1 MTMPSAEAASVAL
14 TTLFLLLLL
23 LHPGAGV
30 CYFSLEYQ
38 GTYATQSIISGG
50 SDVRYLEVV
59 IQADSIPIWGICH
72 RRLGNNVI
80 LYDTTGGTDC
90 VRCFHLEFR
99 SRHILEVH
107 NEGLR
112 KCYTNEEAALQ
123 TCPTLEHI
131 RNRQTREIMLYKTAT
146 TEGQALEP
154 VYCPLDGR
162 FHLTYNINDGR
173 ESATECPEPSS
184 TLANC
189 PRGNAFTMEFHRCK
203 FGDFSKTYECLG
215 DWEGTDG
222 QRYLALH
229 DPKVLAS
236 TTVAAGTDPPPP
248 RFRCAMYKVED
259 GTGRVY
265 LSLSYDST
273 CINKLHSAWEGYET
287 LVLTPTPPTP
297 PVSEAASA
305 GCSFPEW
312 VQGQW
317 ENLRVEGNQA
327 TYTDLHTYTTLRV
340 YCLDHEMAGLVPV
353 YTQTQC
359 GEESFTCLA
368 MQERSSNVMEFQISP
383 DVKTVYNEGL
393 CSSPASLSWD
403 SWVTQGRVDRFRQSP
418 CPVAGEYTGV
428 IPDAPLLCAKLYSD
442 CNNPEIMFYTV
453 YSCTNRSE
461 VIEEREYRCLGQW
474 SETGVTYT
482 YTERRDQTN
491 YECFAGVVVDEGE
504 IFIMEA
510 GVDCQRGL
518 QVLSNGMKLV
528 KQAPCLNDPVIASR
542 PSLPSPTQPTWWN
555 TTRNPWTKKASPAT
569 PKPGL
574 KNTEKGGVSKSIPH
588 THLFAVGVMW
598 AVSVHQWWV

>member
-1 MTMPSAEAASVAL
+1 MVSLSP
-14 TTLFLLLLL
+14 
-23 LHPGAGV
+23 PGTAV

-59 IQADSIPIWGICH
+59 IQADSIPIWGTCH

-123 TCPTLEHI
+123 TCPTVDDI
-131 RNRQTREIMLYKTAT
+131 RNRQTREIMLYKTGT

-189 PRGNAFTMEFHRCK
+189 PTGNSFTMDFHKCK

-229 DPKVLAS
+229 DPTALSAA
-236 TTVAAGTDPPPP
+236 AAGTDPPPP
-248 RFRCAMYKVED
+248 RFRCAMYKKEED

-265 LSLSYDST
+265 LSLSFDST

-287 LVLTPTPPTP
+287 LVLTPTQPKA
-297 PVSEAASA
+297 PVSEVASA
-305 GCSFPEW
+305 GCTFPQW

-327 TYTDLHTYTTLRV
+327 TYTDLHTYKTFRV
-340 YCLDHEMAGLVPV
+340 YCLDQEMAGLVPV

-359 GEESFTCLA
+359 GDEAFTCLV

-383 DVKTVYNEGL
+383 DVDARYKEGL
-393 CSSPASLSWD
+393 CSSPASLTWD

-453 YSCTNRSE
+453 YSCSNRSE
-461 VIEEREYRCLGQW
+461 VMEEREYRCLGQW

-482 YTERRDQTN
+482 YTERRDQAN
-491 YECFAGVVVDEGE
+491 YECFAGVVVDDGE
-504 IFIMEA
+504 IYIMEA
-510 GVDCQRGL
+510 GVNCQRGL
-518 QVLSNGMKLV
+518 EVLSCGMKLV
-528 KQAPCLNDPVIASR
+528 KQAPCLNDPVIAPR
-542 PSLPSPTQPTWWN
+542 PYQPSPTQPPWWN
-555 TTRNPWTKKASPAT
+555 ATRNPWTKKSSPTT

-574 KNTEKGGVSKSIPH
+574 KNTSKGHAASSTNLSTRHFILG
-588 THLFAVGVMW
+588 TALALAVCL
-598 AVSVHQWWV
+598 HQWWGV

>member
-1 MTMPSAEAASVAL
+1 MSPARGLVSAYLAL
-14 TTLFLLLLL
+14 IILLTC
-23 LHPGAGV
+23 PNSGWSV
-30 CYFSLEYQ
+30 CYFNLEYQ
-38 GTYATQSIISGG
+38 GVYATQSIISGG
-50 SDVRYLEVV
+50 SDIHYLEVA
-59 IQADSIPIWGICH
+59 IEADSIPIWGNCH

-107 NEGLR
+107 NEGLG

-123 TCPTLEHI
+123 TCPTLDDI

-146 TEGQALEP
+146 NEGQPLDP
-154 VYCPLDGR
+154 VYCPVDGR
-162 FHLTYNINDGR
+162 YHITYNINDGL

-189 PRGNAFTMEFHRCK
+189 PRGNTFTMNFHRCK
-203 FGDFSKTYECLG
+203 FGDFSKSYECLG

-229 DPKVLAS
+229 DPSALS
-236 TTVAAGTDPPPP
+236 AAGTDPPPP
-248 RFRCAMYKVED
+248 RFRCAMYKVEED
-259 GTGRVY
+259 TGQVY

-287 LVLTPTPPTP
+287 LVLTPTPPKA
-297 PVSEAASA
+297 PVSEASNAK
-305 GCSFPEW
+305 CTFPEW
-312 VQGQW
+312 AQGQW
-317 ENLRVEGNQA
+317 ENLRVEDNQA
-327 TYTDLHTYTTLRV
+327 TYTDLNTYKTFRV
-340 YCLDHEMAGLVPV
+340 FCLDQSMAGLVPV
-353 YTQTQC
+353 YTQSQC
-359 GEESFTCLA
+359 GDEAFTCLA

-383 DVKTVYNEGL
+383 DVKETYEMGL
-393 CSSPASLSWD
+393 CSSPASLTWD

-428 IPDAPLLCAKLYSD
+428 IPDAPILCAKLYSD

-453 YSCTNRSE
+453 FSCHNRSE

-482 YTERRDQTN
+482 YTERRDQAG
-491 YECFAGVVVDEGE
+491 YECFAGVVVDDGE
-504 IFIMEA
+504 IYIMEA
-510 GVDCQRGL
+510 GVNCKRGL
-518 QVLSNGMKLV
+518 QALSYGMKLV
-528 KQAPCLNDPVIASR
+528 KQAPCLNDPAMAPR
-542 PSLPSPTQPTWWN
+542 PNLPSPTQPPWWN

-569 PKPGL
+569 PKPGQ
-574 KNTEKGGVSKSIPH
+574 KNNTKGGGSSPH
-588 THLFAVGVMW
+588 AHLFIVGV
-598 AVSVHQWWV
+598 AVVAAANLHHRWV